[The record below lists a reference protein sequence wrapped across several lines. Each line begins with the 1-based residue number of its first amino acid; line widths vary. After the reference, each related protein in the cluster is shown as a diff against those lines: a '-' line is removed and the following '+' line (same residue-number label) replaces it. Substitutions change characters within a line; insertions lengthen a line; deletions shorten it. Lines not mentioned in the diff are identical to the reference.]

1 MIPKEKINKY
11 YEDYIEEISSYLE
24 KDESKSFHL
33 GAKIKKIREEKNL
46 TLEDIAQK
54 IGFDL
59 NVLKDIEEEKI
70 HPPLATIIKISK
82 ALDTMVSNLIS
93 DEADKKY
100 SVVRAREHP
109 AIPREAS
116 KFYKYMPLAH
126 EVANRHMETFI
137 VKLYP
142 TNEKEFTVHDGEEFI
157 YVLDGEV
164 KITIENEDIIL
175 NIGDTIYYHSTVP
188 HFITTNSDKPAL
200 ILAVIYNGN

>member
-1 MIPKEKINKY
+1 MIPKEKVNKY
-11 YEDYIEEISSYLE
+11 YEDYIEEISSFLE
-24 KDESKSFHL
+24 KDETESFHL

-46 TLEDIAQK
+46 SIDDIAK
-54 IGFDL
+54 KTGFDKE
-59 NVLKDIEEEKI
+59 VLKNIEEEKI
-70 HPPLATIIKISK
+70 HPPLATIIKLSK
-82 ALDTMVSNLIS
+82 ALDTMVSHLIS
-93 DEADKKY
+93 DDAAKNY
-100 SVVRAREHP
+100 SVVRAKEHP
-109 AIPREAS
+109 ATPREAS

-142 TNEKEFTVHDGEEFI
+142 TKEKEFTVHEGEEFI

-164 KITIENEDIIL
+164 KVTIENKDIIL

-188 HFITTNSDKPAL
+188 HFITTNTNEPAL